1 MHQCRAPTHVIL
13 FASVF
18 LTQNVV
24 KDHFT
29 GECTH
34 GGIVATGGKR
44 REFMRIHRFVVKFE
58 KTNQGCSMTKRVRVN
73 REMPAGARGNRRP
86 LGTVTTL
93 SAAVLTVLYGT
104 SHAADEGALEEVVVT
119 ATRRSVSAQDLPI
132 SITAVSGATL
142 DAAGITDI
150 SGLAHS
156 MAGVNVT
163 DKGPF
168 GGVNGAT
175 LIIRGLNSEATG
187 GQVALATPIVPPVA
201 TYVDDTALFV
211 NLRLDDLDHVEVLR
225 GPQGT
230 LYGSGSLGGTIK
242 FVQNAPDP
250 SAFDAKVEAGM
261 SKTNHTHATNQDV
274 SGMLNLPLS
283 DTLAVRISASWTD
296 DAGFI
301 NQPNLDVLTAS
312 GAPVAQQPGNLLS
325 PAETYSKDGTNS
337 YGYRT
342 ARVAALWKP
351 SDEFKAELSYHYQ
364 VSTANGFPYAAPE
377 YGVKNLTSADLT
389 QASTYDKV
397 DLFSLT
403 LEGDLGFATLTS
415 NSSYAH
421 HDNQSSSDL
430 THLYGSFSFYPAYYG
445 ANPRLLVTGHD
456 ELDDKP
462 WAEELRLASK
472 AGGFFDWVGG
482 LFFKN
487 QTTIINEHEFY
498 PGYSDYFNACVP
510 VYGVGDGINPSQCG
524 LGEAY
529 TPGPTQFV
537 DGIPLI
543 KDQAYI
549 GDFETHFKD
558 MAAFGELTAHVTS
571 NWNITG
577 GTRVFKQTLSQ
588 SQQTGLLFDALIPPP
603 APIANASLSDSW
615 RKALWKLNTSYQ
627 LDPTNLVYA
636 TWSQGFRRGS
646 VNALPPSELN
656 GTYVTD
662 PRLFKVEPDK
672 ADNYEI
678 GAKGTINNQFR
689 YSAAIYDIQWH
700 NVQEGAQLTPLVLP
714 AGINVGNAYS
724 RGFETELFYKL
735 TQHFSAQLEY
745 TYDQTKLTSYSAVA
759 LAGLSV
765 PPPAPGGPLPG
776 TPKNSAAVGLEYGHI
791 ELDGGELS
799 FAVNAHYQSV
809 VIPALSATIPHVPG
823 YTMADARA
831 TYALSH
837 WRASLYVDN
846 LTNNVGINSYSDP
859 ANYGTN
865 YEAIVSQPRT
875 IGFSVGYS
883 FKGW

>member
-1 MHQCRAPTHVIL
+1 MGD
-13 FASVF
+13 AS
-18 LTQNVV
+18 TN
-24 KDHFT
+24 
-29 GECTH
+29 
-34 GGIVATGGKR
+34 AR
-44 REFMRIHRFVVKFE
+44 R
-58 KTNQGCSMTKRVRVN
+58 
-73 REMPAGARGNRRP
+73 RGRQ
-86 LGTVTTL
+86 LGTITTL
-93 SAAVLTVLYGT
+93 SAAVLTALYGT
-104 SHAADEGALEEVVVT
+104 SHAADEGTLEEVVVT
-119 ATRRSVSAQDLPI
+119 ATRRAVSAQDLPI

-142 DAAGITDI
+142 DEAGISDI

-261 SKTNHTHATNQDV
+261 SKTDHTHATNQDV

-301 NQPNLDVLTAS
+301 NQPNLDVLTPG
-312 GAPVAQQPGNLLS
+312 GAPIAQQPGNLLS

-342 ARVAALWKP
+342 ARVATLWKP

-364 VSTANGFPYAAPE
+364 ISTANGFPYAAPE

-389 QASTYDKV
+389 QATTYDKV

-421 HDNQSSSDL
+421 HNNQSSSDL

-472 AGGFFDWVGG
+472 SGGFFDWVGG

-510 VYGVGDGINPSQCG
+510 QYGVGDGVNASQCG

-529 TPGPTQFV
+529 TPGPTQYV

-571 NWNITG
+571 NWSITG

-656 GTYVTD
+656 GSYVTD
-662 PRLFKVEPDK
+662 PRLYKVEPDK

-714 AGINVGNAYS
+714 AGINVGNATS
-724 RGFETELFYKL
+724 RGFETELYYKIS
-735 TQHFSAQLEY
+735 QHLSAQTEY
-745 TYDQTKLTSYSAVA
+745 TYDKTKLTSYSAVA

-765 PPPAPGGPLPG
+765 TPPAAGGPLPG

-791 ELDGGELS
+791 ELSGGELS
-799 FAVNAHYQSV
+799 FALNGHYQSV

-831 TYALSH
+831 TYTLSH
-837 WRASLYVDN
+837 WRGSLYVDN
-846 LTNNVGINSYSDP
+846 LTNNVGVNSYSDP
-859 ANYGTN
+859 ANYGKN

-875 IGFSVGYS
+875 IGFTVGYS

>member
-1 MHQCRAPTHVIL
+1 
-13 FASVF
+13 
-18 LTQNVV
+18 
-24 KDHFT
+24 
-29 GECTH
+29 
-34 GGIVATGGKR
+34 
-44 REFMRIHRFVVKFE
+44 
-58 KTNQGCSMTKRVRVN
+58 MTKRVR
-73 REMPAGARGNRRP
+73 GNRMVSAKARRG
-86 LGTVTTL
+86 LGVGSVTTL
-93 SAAVLTVLYGT
+93 SAAVLAALYG
-104 SHAADEGALEEVVVT
+104 SAYGADEGALEEVVVT
-119 ATRRSVSAQDLPI
+119 ATRRAVSAQDLPI
-132 SITAVSGATL
+132 SITAVSGAAL
-142 DAAGITDI
+142 DQAGIADI

-211 NLRLDDLDHVEVLR
+211 NLRLGDLDHVEVLR

-250 SAFDAKVEAGM
+250 SAFDAKVEAGL
-261 SKTNHTHATNQDV
+261 SKTDHTHATNQDI

-283 DTLAVRISASWTD
+283 DTLAVRLNASWTD
-296 DAGFI
+296 EAGFI
-301 NQPNLDVLTAS
+301 NQPNLYVLDPS
-312 GAPVAQQPGNLLS
+312 GAPVAAQPGNLLS
-325 PAETYSKDGTNS
+325 PPATYSKDGTNS

-342 ARVAALWKP
+342 ARISTLWKP
-351 SDEFKAELSYHYQ
+351 SDEFKAQLSYHYQ
-364 VSTANGFPYAAPE
+364 VSTANGFPNAAPE
-377 YGVKNLTSADLT
+377 YGVQNLTSADHT
-389 QASTYDKV
+389 QATTYDKV

-415 NSSYAH
+415 NTSYAH
-421 HDNQSSSDL
+421 HNNQSSSDL
-430 THLYGSFSFYPAYYG
+430 TNLYGSFSFYPAYYG

-462 WAEELRLASK
+462 WAEEIRLASK
-472 AGGFFDWVGG
+472 GGGFFDWVGG
-482 LFFKN
+482 LFFKH

-510 VYGVGDGINPSQCG
+510 VYGVGNGVDPSQCG

-529 TPGPTQFV
+529 TPGPIQHV

-558 MAAFGELTAHVTS
+558 MAAFGELTAHVTPDWS
-571 NWNITG
+571 VTG

-627 LDPTNLVYA
+627 LDKSNLVYA

-656 GTYVTD
+656 GSYVTD
-662 PRLFKVEPDK
+662 PRLFRVEPDK

-678 GAKGTINNQFR
+678 GAKGTLANRFR

-724 RGFETELFYKL
+724 RGFESELYYKVTE
-735 TQHFSAQLEY
+735 HFSAQVEY
-745 TYDQTKLTSYSAVA
+745 TYDMTKLTSYSAVA

-765 PPPAPGGPLPG
+765 PPPPAGGPLPG
-776 TPKNSAAVGLEYGHI
+776 TPKNSAAVGLEYGHV
-791 ELDGGELS
+791 ELAGGDLS
-799 FAVNAHYQSV
+799 FALNAHYQSV

-831 TYALSH
+831 TYTLSH
-837 WRASLYVDN
+837 WMGSLYVDN

-859 ANYGTN
+859 ANYGAN
-865 YEAIVSQPRT
+865 YQAIVSRPRT
-875 IGFSVGYS
+875 VGFTVGYS